1 MRAFLAQL
9 LNGAPSTTQA
19 RPDASVVAKD
29 VAAIPVRLLRRREAA
44 RYVTETWGIPLSW
57 RTLAKL
63 AVTGDG
69 PDYCKVGR
77 YPLYSPAD
85 LDSWAASKLQ
95 TKRRGARDD
104 ARIATVAG

>member
-1 MRAFLAQL
+1 MRAFFAQL
-9 LNGAPSTTQA
+9 LNGAPSTAQA
-19 RPDASVVAKD
+19 RPDASVGAKD
-29 VAAIPVRLLRRREAA
+29 VTAIPARLLRRREAA

-95 TKRRGARDD
+95 SKRRGARDGT
-104 ARIATVAG
+104 RITTVAG

>member
-1 MRAFLAQL
+1 MRAFFAQL
-9 LNGAPSTTQA
+9 LNGTQST
-19 RPDASVVAKD
+19 DASVDAKD
-29 VAAIPVRLLRRREAA
+29 VTAIPARLLRRREAA

-69 PDYCKVGR
+69 PDYCKLGR

-85 LDSWAASKLQ
+85 LDAWAASKLQ
-95 TKRRGARDD
+95 SKRCRAHDGAS
-104 ARIATVAG
+104 IATVAG